1 MGDGCIRSCVPGVTC
16 HVCCDELRDMFV
28 MLQLTWKTF
37 DP

>member
-1 MGDGCIRSCVPGVTC
+1 MDASGAVSRVSRVT
-16 HVCCDELRDMFV
+16 CCDELRDMFV